1 MLTASAAFDERSAS
15 KKSPD
20 QSKPNGPG
28 PATGIP
34 VSFNPIVRIE
44 WPLPEKLYV
53 QTGYLDLR
61 NALPT
66 FSRWH
71 LLTLSPQAVVLGK

>member
-1 MLTASAAFDERSAS
+1 
-15 KKSPD
+15 
-20 QSKPNGPG
+20 
-28 PATGIP
+28 
-34 VSFNPIVRIE
+34 VRIE
-44 WPLPEKLYV
+44 WQIPEKLYV

-71 LLTLSPQAVVLGK
+71 LLTLSPQAAVLGRG